1 MAYPSPTTHTHTLY
15 CLGHL
20 SMTYP
25 SPTTHAIAYTT
36 QKMISTTK
44 TDDIS
49 SNSDLFIIKLNKTVY
64 GHNVLIK
71 GGVY

>member
-1 MAYPSPTTHTHTLY
+1 
-15 CLGHL
+15 
-20 SMTYP
+20 MTYP